1 MSNIIYGRNSV
12 NEALDLG
19 RVIKLY
25 VLGSYPK
32 LETIKQKKIPV
43 VIKNRQ
49 EMDRLCHKGNH
60 QGIAA
65 EIEDYPLYRIE
76 DLIKAQNGL
85 IVILDGIEDP
95 HNFGA
100 IMRTA
105 DCAGADGIIY
115 RDKHGVGLTP
125 TVAKVSCG
133 AIEHVKVAAVNN
145 LVNAINLLKKQG
157 YWIVG
162 TDACGT
168 DRYNEID
175 YKMNVALV
183 IGSEGKGMSRLTKE
197 ACDYIVSLPMKGH
210 VNSLN
215 ASNAAA
221 IMLYKII
228 ENRQ

>member
-12 NEALDLG
+12 NEALELE
-19 RVIKLY
+19 RVIRLY
-25 VLGSYPK
+25 VLASYPK
-32 LETIKQKKIPV
+32 LNDLKQKKIPFL
-43 VIKNRQ
+43 IKTRQ
-49 EMDRLCHKGNH
+49 EMDRLCQRGNH

-76 DLIKAQNGL
+76 DLIKAKNGL

-115 RDKHGVGLTP
+115 RDRHGVGLTP

-133 AIEHVKVAAVNN
+133 AIEHVKVVAVSN
-145 LVNAINLLKKQG
+145 LVNAINFLKKQG

-162 TDACGT
+162 TDAAGAKS
-168 DRYNEID
+168 YNELD
-175 YKMNVALV
+175 YRMNVALI
-183 IGSEGKGMSRLTKE
+183 IGSEGKGMARLTKE
-197 ACDYIVSLPMKGH
+197 ACDYIVKLPMKGH